1 MAYTPINWQTGDTIT
16 AEKMNKMDNGW
27 GVQEAQLFSEN
38 VTTTQA
44 QFGVEGALSY
54 SGQVSSPTI
63 TVNFNGTDYICS
75 AIELAVGGYGYGGV
89 TSSWEYDFST
99 YPFALV
105 FSKDDGNALATETAG
120 TYTVTVSSQ
129 IIETSDSFETVVNNC
144 FDASLLPFRC
154 VSGVTTYA
162 EMYDALVN
170 KKRMLFFVADSYCFY
185 ITTFAVN
192 SIHFIPESG
201 TVSASFVDDVFT
213 VTLN

>member
-27 GVQEAQLFSEN
+27 GVQNAQLFSET

-63 TVNFNGTDYICS
+63 VVTFNGTDYLCS
-75 AIELAVGGYGYGGV
+75 AIQLEVGGYGYGGV
-89 TSSWEYDFST
+89 TAGWEYDFST

-105 FSKDDGNALATETAG
+105 FSNDDGNVLATETAG
-120 TYTVTVSSQ
+120 TYTVTVGGQ
-129 IIETSDSFETVVNNC
+129 IIEVSDSFKTAVSNC

-154 VSGVTTYA
+154 VSGVTTEDEMSDAVANKLIMYFYA
-162 EMYDALVN
+162 GA
-170 KKRMLFFVADSYCFY
+170 YCFFIVNAATNG
-185 ITTFAVN
+185 IT
-192 SIHFIPESG
+192 FIPESQYV
-201 TVSASFVDDVFT
+201 TASFVDNVFT
-213 VTLN
+213 VTES